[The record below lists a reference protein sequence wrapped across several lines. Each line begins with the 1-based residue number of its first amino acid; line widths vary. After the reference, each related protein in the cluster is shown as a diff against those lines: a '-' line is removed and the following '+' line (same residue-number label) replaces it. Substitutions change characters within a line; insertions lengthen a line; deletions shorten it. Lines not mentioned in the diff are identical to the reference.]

1 MPSSL
6 TLQPALIELS
16 FIDRAILETLV
27 YSDIFEYPL
36 QLKELHRFLP
46 ERVDIE
52 KLPGAIGSLHEYV
65 VRKDDY
71 YFLAGREETVGIR
84 KQREARSRK
93 LLPRAIQ
100 YGCVLGSLP
109 FIRMVA
115 LTGSLAVMNVSKDSD
130 FDYMLVTAPGRVW
143 TARVFALLF
152 NRLVRPFGPAIC
164 PNLIVSET
172 ALEWPQHDLYSA
184 RELYQMIPIMGMDV
198 YHRLMK
204 ANQWVREF
212 FPNAFLDFN
221 SLLLESLQARAP
233 SLHEIIEFP
242 LRGKLGDRFEQWEM
256 SRKIDRFSKQEG
268 FGEETVFTAEV
279 CQGNF
284 HHHRRRTREVFQ
296 ERLNNLSVGPSLLSG
311 GEPRV
316 RAG

>member
-52 KLPGAIGSLHEYV
+52 KLPRVIGSLHEQV
-65 VRKDDY
+65 GKKDDY

-212 FPNAFLDFN
+212 FPNASITTSEVFKTSEVWKLFE
-221 SLLLESLQARAP
+221 L
-233 SLHEIIEFP
+233 P
-242 LRGKLGDRFEQWEM
+242 LRGKPGDSFERWEM
-256 SRKIDRFSKQEG
+256 NRKIAKFSKQEG

>member
-52 KLPGAIGSLHEYV
+52 KLPGAIASLHEYV
-65 VRKDDY
+65 GRKDDY

-212 FPNAFLDFN
+212 FPNASITTSEVFKTSEVWKLFE
-221 SLLLESLQARAP
+221 L
-233 SLHEIIEFP
+233 P
-242 LRGKLGDRFEQWEM
+242 LRGKPGDSFERWEM
-256 SRKIDRFSKQEG
+256 NRKIAKFSKQEG

-311 GEPRV
+311 GEPGM
-316 RAG
+316 RAR